1 MMICSDCAILNALL
15 DTMNFGIFVLNDQR
29 KPMFSNT
36 KASGLIGEGRAFHI
50 DGQGALRA
58 AYAPAD
64 KKLSENINA
73 LRQGGLKGTIRPISV
88 DSDERRSSMFAWVSM
103 LAFPP
108 DHNVPSKA
116 RGVTNVTSVMVT
128 EKAQKEIGRNVLA
141 DLFKLTPAE
150 SRLLTC
156 LVQGLSPNQYAAL
169 KSLSQNTVRNQLKSI
184 FEKTEV
190 RRQSDLVS
198 LVSAVLAPVNLDTA
212 SNS

>member
-1 MMICSDCAILNALL
+1 MICSHCAILNTLL

-36 KASGLIGEGRAFHI
+36 RASGLIGEGRAFHI

-58 AYAPAD
+58 AHAPAD

-73 LRQGGLKGTIRPISV
+73 LQQGRLNGTIRPISV
-88 DSDERRSSMFAWVSM
+88 DSDERRAGMFAWVS
-103 LAFPP
+103 LLPFAEGRNPP
-108 DHNVPSKA
+108 SEA
-116 RGVTNVTSVMVT
+116 RGGTNVTSVMVT

-156 LVQGLSPNQYAAL
+156 LVQGLSPNQYAAS

-198 LVSAVLAPVNLDTA
+198 LVSTVMAPVNFDAA